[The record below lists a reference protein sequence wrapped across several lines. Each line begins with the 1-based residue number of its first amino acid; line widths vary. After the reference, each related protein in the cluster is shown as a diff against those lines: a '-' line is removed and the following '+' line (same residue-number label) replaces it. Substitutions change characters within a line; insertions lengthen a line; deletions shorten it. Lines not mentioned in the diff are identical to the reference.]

1 MLRVKAQFQPIK
13 KISEKIMKTFIKN
26 PLDELFDVSNDEMSG
41 YDEVQASA
49 LVPAEQTGTPAQ
61 PEVKDQED
69 TENDQ
74 RFDEVYTAAKT
85 AFDNQ
90 MAYTEIIEPRYAA
103 RNAEVAANF
112 LNLALQAAATKARV
126 KTDRK
131 RATAF
136 IPGAAGSKITNNTI
150 VASREE
156 ILRMI
161 SVDAETKELK

>member
-1 MLRVKAQFQPIK
+1 MIP
-13 KISEKIMKTFIKN
+13 KN
-26 PLDELFDVSNDEMSG
+26 PLNDLFNIADDEMADQNEMAA
-41 YDEVQASA
+41 YEEAAAADIIVAQQANAPAVVEKDE
-49 LVPAEQTGTPAQ
+49 
-61 PEVKDQED
+61 ED
-69 TENDQ
+69 VENDK
-74 RFDEVYTAAKT
+74 RFDEIYTAAKD

-136 IPGAAGSKITNNTI
+136 IPGMGAGSKVTNNTI
-150 VASREE
+150 VATREE

-161 SVDAETKELK
+161 SVDADHKEIK

>member
-1 MLRVKAQFQPIK
+1 MTQKF
-13 KISEKIMKTFIKN
+13 TN
-26 PLDELFDVSNDEMSG
+26 PLDDLFNIADDEMADQNEMAA
-41 YDEVQASA
+41 YEEAAAADIAAQQANAPAVVEKDE
-49 LVPAEQTGTPAQ
+49 
-61 PEVKDQED
+61 ED
-69 TENDQ
+69 VENDK
-74 RFDEVYTAAKT
+74 RFDEIYTAAKD

-136 IPGAAGSKITNNTI
+136 IPGMGAGSKVTNNTI
-150 VASREE
+150 VATREE

-161 SVDAETKELK
+161 SVDADHKEIK

>member
-1 MLRVKAQFQPIK
+1 MIP
-13 KISEKIMKTFIKN
+13 EN
-26 PLDELFDVSNDEMSG
+26 PLNDLFNIADDEMADQNEMAA
-41 YDEVQASA
+41 YEEAAAADIIVAQQANAPAVVEKDE
-49 LVPAEQTGTPAQ
+49 
-61 PEVKDQED
+61 ED
-69 TENDQ
+69 VENDK
-74 RFDEVYTAAKT
+74 RFDEIYTAAKD

-136 IPGAAGSKITNNTI
+136 IPGMGAGSKVTNNTI
-150 VASREE
+150 VATREE

-161 SVDAETKELK
+161 SVDADHKEIK

>member
-1 MLRVKAQFQPIK
+1 MNQ
-13 KISEKIMKTFIKN
+13 IKN
-26 PLDELFDVSNDEMSG
+26 PLDDLFNIADDEMADQNEMAA
-41 YDEVQASA
+41 YEEAAAADIIAAQQANAPAVVEKDE
-49 LVPAEQTGTPAQ
+49 
-61 PEVKDQED
+61 ED
-69 TENDQ
+69 VENDK
-74 RFDEVYTAAKT
+74 RFDEIYTAAKD

-136 IPGAAGSKITNNTI
+136 IPGMGAGSKVTNNTI
-150 VASREE
+150 VATREE

-161 SVDAETKELK
+161 SVDADHKEIK